1 MKQYRT
7 FILTIVVFML
17 VTSIAL
23 AGEKEKCESRQT
35 AEILTVEMLT
45 KSPAK
50 FVGQDLTVKGVVGT
64 VSSDKNLFT
73 IVDSGACGGCPSK
86 RSCATPEFKVSYKGE
101 LPKKLKIV
109 QITGRLVE
117 HEKGQYLLEASKVQ

>member
-1 MKQYRT
+1 MKQYRV
-7 FILTIVVFML
+7 FLWVVAISVMAA
-17 VTSIAL
+17 SIAI
-23 AGEKEKCESRQT
+23 AGAKDRNKSKAST
-35 AEILTVEMLT
+35 EILTVEMLT

-50 FVGQDLTVKGVVGT
+50 FVGQDVTVKGVVGT
-64 VSSDKNLFT
+64 VSTEKKAFT

-86 RSCATPEFKVSYKGE
+86 RACATPEFKVTYKGK
-101 LPKKLKIV
+101 LPAKLKIV